1 MTSDEAF
8 ANLQSAMQDY
18 ASARK
23 SLDLHRGLAK
33 HGIANALAY
42 AVAAEHSALHR
53 LDRAQK
59 AYAALQPAPTPKPPA
74 PTPVVT
80 SAKPSPAPTP
90 AAPSFAEAKRDADR
104 ARDEYQAAM
113 RRQNEAHERA
123 VAAYQARPA
132 AALSHRKI

>member
-33 HGIANALAY
+33 HGIANELAY
-42 AVAAEHSALHR
+42 AVAAEHGALHR

-59 AYAALQPAPTPKPPA
+59 AYLALQPASHPA
-74 PTPVVT
+74 QAAAIPAKITAAHQTV
-80 SAKPSPAPTP
+80 SAKP
-90 AAPSFAEAKRDADR
+90 APSSPPPRTRLTQFQEGLEEVKRIG
-104 ARDEYQAAM
+104 
-113 RRQNEAHERA
+113 
-123 VAAYQARPA
+123 VANYRKRYG
-132 AALSHRKI
+132 LSSPHSDTQ